1 MSFQQGL
8 SGLSAASTNLDVIG
22 NNIANVNTAGFK
34 QSRAQFTDILSNSIN
49 GAGVSQVGIGAKVAT
64 IGQSFNQGNIS
75 MTNNP
80 LDIAIDGQGFFRMSD
95 NGAVSYSRNGQF
107 QLDAQGFLTDTK
119 GLNLTGYMADAEGNI
134 DSSKTVNLKL
144 NTADLPPKVTS
155 KFDWAF
161 NLDSTKPEPAVATF
175 DVTNLDSFNF
185 TKSGTIYDSLGNS
198 HQLAIYFQKT
208 ATANTWNT
216 YATIDGKVDDVS
228 GLPVGITLNG
238 NPSSSLAF
246 DGSGILTGIDGAAVE
261 PISVSVNLTTID
273 PTLGA
278 ISPLVFDLDLSETT
292 QFGSD
297 FTVKSNFQDGF
308 AASRLAGFSTSPEGI
323 IQGNYS
329 NGESRPIAQVAL
341 ANFINPQGLAAVGNG
356 QWIETPS
363 SGQPLVGAPK
373 TGTLGVLQASA
384 IEDANVDLTTELV
397 KMITAQRMYQ
407 ANAKSIETQDAVLQ
421 TLVNL

>member
-1 MSFQQGL
+1 MGFQQGL

-34 QSRAQFTDILSNSIN
+34 QSKAQFNDILSNSIN
-49 GAGVSQVGIGAKVAT
+49 GAGVSQVGIGAKVST
-64 IGQSFNQGNIS
+64 IAQSFNQGNIS

-107 QLDAQGFLTDTK
+107 QLDAQGFMTNAE
-119 GLNLTGYMADAEGNI
+119 GLNLTGYMADVEGNI

-155 KFDWAF
+155 QYDWGF
-161 NLDSTKPEPAVATF
+161 NLDSTESIPTVGTF
-175 DVTNLDSFNF
+175 DATNLDSFNF

-216 YATIDGKVDDVS
+216 YATIDGKVDDTT
-228 GLPVGITLNG
+228 GAPVGITLNG
-238 NPSSSLAF
+238 NPSSSLTF
-246 DGSGILTGIDGAAVE
+246 DGAGILTGIDGAAAA
-261 PISVSVNLTTID
+261 PINVSVNLTAID
-273 PTLGA
+273 ATLGA
-278 ISPLVFDLDLSETT
+278 ISPLVFDLNLTETT
-292 QFGSD
+292 QFGSASS
-297 FTVKSNFQDGF
+297 VKSNFQDGY

-384 IEDANVDLTTELV
+384 VEDANVDLTTELV

>member
-95 NGAVSYSRNGQF
+95 NGAISYSRNGQF
-107 QLDAQGFLTDTK
+107 QLDEQGFLTDAK
-119 GLNLTGYMADAEGNI
+119 GLNLTGYMADAEGNV

-161 NLDSTKPEPAVATF
+161 NLDSTEPPASVTTF
-175 DVTNLDSFNF
+175 DATNLDSFNF

-208 ATANTWNT
+208 ATPNTWNT
-216 YATIDGKVDDVS
+216 YVTVDGKVDDTT
-228 GLPVGITLNG
+228 GAPVGI
-238 NPSSSLAF
+238 NPSSSSLTF
-246 DGSGILTGIDGAAVE
+246 DGAGVLTGIDGAAAA
-261 PISVSVNLTTID
+261 PISVSVNLTTLD
-273 PTLGA
+273 ATLGA
-278 ISPLVFDLDLSETT
+278 ISPLVFDLDLTETT
-292 QFGSD
+292 QFGSASS
-297 FTVKSNFQDGF
+297 VKSNFQDGYS
-308 AASRLAGFSTSPEGI
+308 ASRLAGFSTSPEGI